1 MERKVKLRNEVDKKY
16 QWDLSKM
23 IESKEKF
30 EELYNKI
37 LSLVEEIKKLKGNII
52 DSSETLF
59 SYVKMSDEL
68 DRNLDAL

>member
-1 MERKVKLRNEVDKKY
+1 MIGENMERKVKLRNEVDKKY

-37 LSLVEEIKKLKGNII
+37 LSLVEEIKKLVGPNK
-52 DSSETLF
+52 
-59 SYVKMSDEL
+59 VK
-68 DRNLDAL
+68 

>member
-1 MERKVKLRNEVDKKY
+1 MIGENMERKVKLRNEVDKKY

-37 LSLVEEIKKLKGNII
+37 LSLVEEIKKLEGHIM
-52 DSSETLF
+52 DSSETLCF
-59 SYVKMSDEL
+59 HF
-68 DRNLDAL
+68 